1 MEADMPLTAPNLDDR
16 RFQDLVDEAKKR
28 IPHYCKEW
36 TDHNVSDPGV
46 TLIELFAWMND
57 MLLYRLNQVP
67 DLHYIRFMEMLGITL
82 QEPLPAK
89 TTVSFWL
96 TKPQESVALIPI
108 GTEVASTQTETEPS
122 IIFTTD
128 TDFRIHPPQWTHI
141 ISEISGEDRT
151 KHFVPQ
157 NIKRSQAGFEG
168 FDVFSRIPIVDD
180 ALYFGFNNDLSNH
193 ILGFEMDCDPA
204 GGTGIDPTL
213 PPYLWEA
220 STGQTKE
227 TWIACE
233 SDSDTTKGMNS
244 PGKIYIHLPQM
255 GKNEV
260 NGNELFWVRVRI
272 KEITPTERREGMHPY
287 RLTPKIRKLAVA
299 SWGGSVPATHAQ
311 LVVRELL
318 GRSDGSPGQRFHL
331 QIHPILKRLPG
342 ETIVMDI
349 EGESPQTWIEV
360 HDFADSAAE
369 DRHFTLDGVTG
380 DIRFGPAIRLPDGT
394 IKLYG
399 AIPPR
404 GANIYFG
411 RYHHGG
417 GQKGNVESGIL
428 NTLKTAIP
436 YIARVLNRKP
446 AFGGLDDETLEAAM
460 VRVPALLRSR
470 ERAVTEADYEFLAH
484 QALPGAIGRVKCLQP
499 RSSDT
504 GRVAGRVDP
513 SLVYVLVI
521 PRVPHPSG
529 RLYPEQLK
537 ISPEHKAI
545 LSAYLDDRRLLT
557 TRLEVRD
564 PAYYWVSV
572 EVQVHAASSELQTK
586 VEANV
591 LARLYSFI
599 NPLTGGTEGEGWPFG
614 RSIYISNIH
623 QCLQGIPDVMHISKV
638 EMFPVQDG
646 KRGNAVESIEL
657 VAHGV
662 VASAI
667 HHITFV

>member
-1 MEADMPLTAPNLDDR
+1 MPLTAPNLDDR
-16 RFQDLVDEAKKR
+16 RFQDIVDEAKKR

-46 TLIELFAWMND
+46 TLIELFAWMHD
-57 MLLYRLNQVP
+57 LLLYRLNQVP
-67 DLHYIRFMEMLGITL
+67 DLHYIRFMEMLGINL

-89 TTVSFWL
+89 TAVTFWL
-96 TKPQESVALIPI
+96 SKPQDTVALIPA

-128 TDFRIHPPQWTHI
+128 TDFRIHQPKWKSI
-141 ISEISGEDRT
+141 ICETTGEDRK
-151 KHFVPQ
+151 KHFSSQ
-157 NIKRSQAGFEG
+157 NLKRSQAGFEG
-168 FDVFSRIPIVDD
+168 FEVFSRVPMVDD
-180 ALYFGFNNDLSNH
+180 ALYFGFENDLSNH

-204 GGTGIDPTL
+204 GGTGIDPTI

-220 STGQTKE
+220 STGQNGA
-227 TWIACE
+227 WSPCE
-233 SDSDTTKGMNS
+233 LDSDTTKGMNN
-244 PGKIYIHLPQM
+244 PGKIFIHLPQM

-260 NGNELFWVRVRI
+260 NDSELFWVRVRI
-272 KEITPTERREGMHPY
+272 REITPVERREGMHPY
-287 RLTPKIRKLAVA
+287 RLTPRIRKVSVA

-311 LVVRELL
+311 LIVRELL

-331 QIHPILKRLPG
+331 QIHPILRRLPG
-342 ETIVMDI
+342 ETIVLEID
-349 EGESPQTWIEV
+349 GESPQTWKEV
-360 HDFADSAAE
+360 RDFAGSNAE
-369 DRHFTLDGVTG
+369 DKHFSVDGVTAE
-380 DIRFGPAIRLPDGT
+380 IRFGPAIRQPDGT

-399 AIPPR
+399 AIPTR
-404 GANIYFG
+404 GASIYFD

-417 GQKGNVESGIL
+417 GQEGNVEAGII

-436 YIARVLNRKP
+436 YIARVVNRKS

-470 ERAVTEADYEFLAH
+470 ERAVTEADYEFLTH

-499 RSSDT
+499 RSSES

-521 PRVPHPSG
+521 PRLPNPSS
-529 RLYPEQLK
+529 RLNPDLLK
-537 ISPEHKAI
+537 MSDEHKSI
-545 LSAYLDDRRLLT
+545 LSAYLDERRLLT

-572 EVQVHAASSELQTK
+572 EVQLRATSNTQQTK
-586 VEANV
+586 VEADV

-599 NPLTGGTEGEGWPFG
+599 NPLTGGSDGTGWPFG
-614 RSIYISNIH
+614 RPIYASDVY
-623 QCLQGIPDVMHISKV
+623 QCLQGIPDVMFIRNV
-638 EMFPVQDG
+638 EMFQVQEG
-646 KRGNAVESIEL
+646 KRGSAVESIEL

-662 VASAI
+662 VASAA
-667 HHITFV
+667 HHVTFI